1 MLASDLHVHLD
12 GSLRDETLVA
22 LSRDAGLIP
31 ATADAEEFA
40 RNLLFRPG
48 MSLSS
53 CLSRFDMTVG
63 LLQTRRALE
72 RVALEL
78 VCDCYLDGVRHAEI
92 RFCPALH
99 TREGLSSVDAL
110 TAVLRGAEQGVGEA
124 LASAPTDRMSA
135 RVVVSVLEGMSEEEA
150 GALVDLAIGLADS
163 GVAGVDLAG
172 DEALFDP
179 ARYARPFARAAEAGL
194 GVTVHAG
201 EGGDAANVAAAV
213 ELLGA
218 DRIGHG
224 VSAASD
230 PGTMS
235 LLVDRDVAV
244 EVCLSSNLHT
254 GAVESLGAHPL
265 CRLVDAGVPVALA
278 TDNRFF
284 SSTSLSREY
293 ELAIREAGAS
303 RELVGQSV
311 LTSAEAAFLPDDDRA
326 ALRELY
332 RSSLGPA
339 RSELH

>member
-12 GSLRDETLVA
+12 GSLRDGTLVA
-22 LSRDAGLIP
+22 LARDAGLIP
-31 ATADAEEFA
+31 ATADGDEFA
-40 RNLLFRPG
+40 RRLRFRPG

-53 CLSRFDMTVG
+53 CLSRFGVTVG

-72 RVALEL
+72 RVAREL

-92 RFCPALH
+92 RFCPVLH
-99 TREGLSSVDAL
+99 TREGLSRSDAL

-124 LASAPTDRMSA
+124 LVSAPADWMSA
-135 RVVVSVLEGMSEEEA
+135 RVVISVLEGMSEEEA
-150 GALVDLAIGLADS
+150 GALVDLGIGFADL
-163 GVAGVDLAG
+163 GVVGVDLAG

-179 ARYARPFARAAEAGL
+179 ARYARPFACAADAGL

-201 EGGDAANVAAAV
+201 EGGDAGNVAAAV
-213 ELLGA
+213 EILGA

-235 LLVDRDVAV
+235 LLADRDVAV

-254 GAVESLGAHPL
+254 GAVGSLGTHPL
-265 CRLVDAGVPVALA
+265 CTLVEAGVPVALA

-284 SSTSLSREY
+284 SGTSLSHEY
-293 ELAIREAGAS
+293 ELAISETGAS
-303 RELVGQSV
+303 QELVARSV
-311 LTSAEAAFLPDDDRA
+311 LTSADAAFLPDEDRA
-326 ALRELY
+326 ALHGLY
-332 RSSLGPA
+332 GSSLRPA
-339 RSELH
+339 RSE

>member
-12 GSLRDETLVA
+12 GSLRSDTLVA

-31 ATADAEEFA
+31 ATGDAEEFT
-40 RNLLFRPG
+40 RRLRFRPG
-48 MSLSS
+48 LSLAS
-53 CLSRFDMTVG
+53 CLTRFDITVG

-72 RVALEL
+72 RVAREL
-78 VCDCYLDGVRHAEI
+78 GCDCYLDGVRHPEI

-99 TREGLSSVDAL
+99 TREGLSLDDAVMS
-110 TAVLRGAEQGVGEA
+110 VLRGAEQGIGEA
-124 LASAPTDRMSA
+124 LASAPVDRMST
-135 RVVVSVLEGMSEEEA
+135 RVVISVLEGMSEEEA
-150 GALVDLAIGLADS
+150 GALVDLAIGLADF
-163 GVAGVDLAG
+163 GVTGVDLAG

-179 ARYARPFARAAEAGL
+179 ALYARPFARAADAGL

-201 EGGDAANVAAAV
+201 EGGDAGNVAAAV
-213 ELLGA
+213 EVLRA

-235 LLVDRDVAV
+235 LLVDRGVVV

-265 CRLVDAGVPVALA
+265 VKLVDAGVPVALA

-284 SSTSLSREY
+284 SDTSLSHEY
-293 ELAIREAGAS
+293 ELAVSEAGAS
-303 RELVGQSV
+303 LEQIERSV
-311 LTSAEAAFLPDDDRA
+311 LVSADAAFLPDDDRA

-332 RSSLGPA
+332 RASLGPA
-339 RSELH
+339 RSK

>member
-12 GSLRDETLVA
+12 GSLRSDTLVA

-31 ATADAEEFA
+31 ATGDADEFT
-40 RNLLFRPG
+40 RRLRFRPG
-48 MSLSS
+48 MSLAS
-53 CLSRFDMTVG
+53 CLTRFDVTVG

-72 RVALEL
+72 RVAREL

-99 TREGLSSVDAL
+99 TREGLSLDDAVMS
-110 TAVLRGAEQGVGEA
+110 VLRGAEQGVGEA
-124 LASAPTDRMSA
+124 LASARVHRMST
-135 RVVVSVLEGMSEEEA
+135 RVVISILEGMSEEEA
-150 GALVDLAIGLADS
+150 GALVDLAIGLTDF

-172 DEALFDP
+172 DEALFDA
-179 ARYARPFARAAEAGL
+179 ARYARPFARAADAGL

-201 EGGDAANVAAAV
+201 EGGDPGNVAAAV
-213 ELLGA
+213 RYLRA
-218 DRIGHG
+218 VRIGHG

-235 LLVDRDVAV
+235 LLADRGVVV

-254 GAVESLGAHPL
+254 GAVESLGTHPL
-265 CRLVDAGVPVALA
+265 VRLLDAGVPVALA

-284 SSTSLSREY
+284 SGTSLSHEY
-293 ELAIREAGAS
+293 ELAVSEAGAS
-303 RELVGQSV
+303 QEQMERSV
-311 LTSAEAAFLPDDDRA
+311 LVSADAAFLPDDDRA

-332 RSSLGPA
+332 RVSLGPA
-339 RSELH
+339 WSE